1 MSLPA
6 LSETVAQNGFH
17 LLDEEFDI
25 LDADSAYNDPTAHSS
40 LLPELSWEDQLD
52 SGLEVTF

>member
-1 MSLPA
+1 MSSPA
-6 LSETVAQNGFH
+6 LTENTADNAFY

-25 LDADSAYNDPTAHSS
+25 LDVDTAYSDPAAHGG